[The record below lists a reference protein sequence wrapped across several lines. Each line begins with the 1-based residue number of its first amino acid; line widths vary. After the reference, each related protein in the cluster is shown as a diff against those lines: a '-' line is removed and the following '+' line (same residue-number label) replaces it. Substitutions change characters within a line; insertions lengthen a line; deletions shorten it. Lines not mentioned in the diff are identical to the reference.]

1 MYRHVSI
8 GEVMR
13 IFLRRLILVLIIA
26 IIASMLWKQ
35 RDRIALLNNNNIR
48 IQGDWYRVEM
58 NFKGTDVYNFS
69 ERLISVNN
77 EVQGSYELRS
87 NDKLEVNLNGGIT
100 DYILSFDDDDN
111 MVWSVEVKGK
121 TIPSVRWRR

>member
-1 MYRHVSI
+1 MCRSGGFGGI
-8 GEVMR
+8 MR
-13 IFLRRLILVLIIA
+13 IFLRRLIFILIVA
-26 IIASMLWKQ
+26 IIATFLWDQ

-58 NFKGTDVYNFS
+58 NFKGSDVYTFS

-77 EVQGSYELRS
+77 EVRGSYELRS
-87 NDKLEVNLNGGIT
+87 NTKLEVNLNEEVR
-100 DYILSFDDDDN
+100 DYILSFEDDDN

-121 TIPSVRWRR
+121 TVPSVRWRR

>member
-1 MYRHVSI
+1 
-8 GEVMR
+8 MR
-13 IFLRRLILVLIIA
+13 IFLRRLIFILIVA
-26 IIASMLWKQ
+26 IIATFLWDQ

-58 NFKGTDVYNFS
+58 NFKGSDVYTFS

-77 EVQGSYELRS
+77 EVRGSYELRS
-87 NDKLEVNLNGGIT
+87 NTKLEVNLNEEVR
-100 DYILSFDDDDN
+100 DYILSFEDDDN

-121 TIPSVRWRR
+121 TVPSVRWRR

>member
-1 MYRHVSI
+1 MHRRGGT
-8 GEVMR
+8 GEIMR
-13 IFLRRLILVLIIA
+13 IFLRRLIFILIVA
-26 IIASMLWKQ
+26 IIATILWDQK
-35 RDRIALLNNNNIR
+35 DRIASLNNNSIR

-58 NFKGTDVYNFS
+58 NFKGTDVYTFS

-87 NDKLEVNLNGGIT
+87 NTKLEVNLNGEVK

-111 MVWSVEVKGK
+111 MVWSLEVKGR
-121 TIPSVRWRR
+121 TVPSVRWRR

>member
-13 IFLRRLILVLIIA
+13 IFLRRLIFVLIIA

>member
-1 MYRHVSI
+1 MHRHGGI
-8 GEVMR
+8 GEIMR
-13 IFLRRLILVLIIA
+13 IFLRRLIFILIVAVIATVL
-26 IIASMLWKQ
+26 WDQK
-35 RDRIALLNNNNIR
+35 DRIASLNNNSMR

-77 EVQGSYELRS
+77 EVRGSYELRS
-87 NDKLEVNLNGGIT
+87 NTSLEVNLDGEIK
-100 DYILSFDDDDN
+100 DYILSFEDDDN

-121 TIPSVRWRR
+121 NVPSVRWRR

>member
-13 IFLRRLILVLIIA
+13 IFLRRLIFVLIIA

-87 NDKLEVNLNGGIT
+87 NDKLEVNLNGEIT

-111 MVWSVEVKGK
+111 MVWSLEVKGK

>member
-1 MYRHVSI
+1 
-8 GEVMR
+8 MR
-13 IFLRRLILVLIIA
+13 IFLRRLIFVLIIA

-87 NDKLEVNLNGGIT
+87 NDKLEVNLNGEIT

-111 MVWSVEVKGK
+111 MVWSLEVKGK

>member
-87 NDKLEVNLNGGIT
+87 NDKLEVNLNGEIT

-111 MVWSVEVKGK
+111 MVWSIEVKGK

>member
-13 IFLRRLILVLIIA
+13 IFLRRLIFVLIIA

-111 MVWSVEVKGK
+111 MVWSVEVRGK

>member
-1 MYRHVSI
+1 
-8 GEVMR
+8 MR
-13 IFLRRLILVLIIA
+13 IFLRRLIFILIIA
-26 IIASMLWKQ
+26 IIAMMLWNQ
-35 RDRIALLNNNNIR
+35 RDRIALLSNNNLR

-58 NFKGTDVYNFS
+58 NFKGTDVYTFS

-87 NDKLEVNLNGGIT
+87 NDKLEVNLNGTIT
-100 DYILSFDDDDN
+100 DYVLSFDDDDN
-111 MVWSVEVKGK
+111 MVWSVEVRGK